1 MVYNYIVSIVKMNK
15 IVSAPTQPQP
25 PTQAPR
31 PPTASSAAAPV
42 PPVETVDGHRLP
54 DTATLQHAVKLA
66 IVEDKQIMMDYWTQ
80 SIDKT
85 VLIGVK
91 ENKEKLLVKSEE
103 EYTSPIA
110 KIYKL
115 GNEFV
120 IVTENSI
127 YIVDIGIPTKRI
139 SS

>member
-1 MVYNYIVSIVKMNK
+1 MNK
-15 IVSAPTQPQP
+15 NTTAAP
-25 PTQAPR
+25 PR
-31 PPTASSAAAPV
+31 PPAPAPAQQAAPASAAPSTPAA
-42 PPVETVDGHRLP
+42 ETIDGHRLP
-54 DTATLQHAVKLA
+54 DAATLQHAVKLA

-127 YIVDIGIPTKRI
+127 YIVDVGIPTKRI